1 MVFVRIRTRT
11 TLSGPSLPVHKLVL
25 ENSKTLLQAVLC
37 AGLYPHV
44 AAMDKVSLAAG
55 HGLAGSG
62 KRPRWTDGHV
72 EVAIHPSSVN
82 HMVTEFKRPFLV
94 FHEKVQAQW
103 LSKV

>member
-1 MVFVRIRTRT
+1 M
-11 TLSGPSLPVHKLVL
+11 
-25 ENSKTLLQAVLC
+25 LC

-44 AAMDKVSLAAG
+44 AAIEKDSLAAG

-94 FHEKVQAQW
+94 FHEKVSVNSGPDLNAVRNRIG
-103 LSKV
+103 S